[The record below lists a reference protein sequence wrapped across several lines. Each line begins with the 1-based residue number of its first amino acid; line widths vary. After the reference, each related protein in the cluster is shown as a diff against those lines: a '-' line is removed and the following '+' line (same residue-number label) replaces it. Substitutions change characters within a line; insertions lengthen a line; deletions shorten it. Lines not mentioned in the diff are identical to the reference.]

1 MLGIF
6 KIFRNVNSYR
16 FLYLKDNIS
25 TYLEIF
31 ISQKEKKRDDHLLNL
46 TFFLNLTWCGIPK
59 IYLLI
64 HFEMMIHVVYVA
76 KHSLI

>member
-1 MLGIF
+1 MLQHMLGIF

-31 ISQKEKKRDDHLLNL
+31 ISQKEKKKR
-46 TFFLNLTWCGIPK
+46 
-59 IYLLI
+59 
-64 HFEMMIHVVYVA
+64 
-76 KHSLI
+76 

>member
-6 KIFRNVNSYR
+6 KVFRNANSYR
-16 FLYLKDNIS
+16 FLYLRDNIS

-31 ISQKEKKRDDHLLNL
+31 MSQKIRDDHLLNL
-46 TFFLNLTWCGIPK
+46 IFLLKLTWCGIQK